1 MVKAVPEKTIYKKGW
16 FRKEFPLHLLLFPA
30 VILTLIYQYLPM
42 FGLVMVFQDFNPFLS
57 FTGSPWVG
65 FENFTYIFNQPN
77 IGKLFRNTVII
88 AVWKM
93 VLGQLVPLVLA
104 LLLNEVHSRKFSRV
118 SQTMYFL
125 PFFLSW
131 VILGGIFREIF
142 SLDGIVNTVIFNLT
156 GQRIFFLG
164 EGNWFRFII
173 IVTDIWKGMGYNMII
188 FLAAITNVDPQLYE
202 SAAIDGCGAIR
213 KCWHVTLPGIRP
225 IVILLGTLAIGGV
238 LNAGFDQIFNMYN
251 TLVYE
256 AADIVD
262 TFVYR
267 LGMINMQYS
276 ISAALGMF
284 RSVISL
290 IFVGV
295 AYFLAYRLSDYRI
308 F

>member
-1 MVKAVPEKTIYKKGW
+1 MLKTVPERIVYKKGW
-16 FRKEFPLHLLLFPA
+16 FRKELPLHLLLLPA

-42 FGLVMVFQDFNPFLS
+42 FGQIMVFQDFNPFLS

-65 FENFTYIFNQPN
+65 LKNFTFIFGQPN
-77 IGKLFRNTVII
+77 IGKLFRNTVFI
-88 AVWKM
+88 AVWKI
-93 VLGQLVPLVLA
+93 VLGQLVPLGLA

-118 SQTMYFL
+118 TQTMFFL

-131 VILGGIFREIF
+131 VILGGILREIF
-142 SLDGIVNTVIFNLT
+142 SLDGIINTIIFNTT
-156 GQRIFFLG
+156 GNRIFFLG
-164 EGNWFRFII
+164 NGGWFRFII
-173 IVTDIWKGMGYNMII
+173 IVSDIWKGMGYNMII

-202 SAAIDGCGAIR
+202 SAAIDGCGAVR

-225 IVILLGTLAIGGV
+225 MVILLATLAIGSV

-262 TFVYR
+262 TYVYR
-267 LGMINMQYS
+267 LGLINMQYS

-284 RSVISL
+284 KSLISL
-290 IFVGV
+290 VFVGL